1 MALKGVLS
9 HQDSKGKDHEVQK
22 QALAFWRKEK
32 SAVTPTN
39 CVRALGTETRALASR
54 SACSPLGTLHHGF
67 SIRGAEFRRR
77 GRGRPAEG
85 SGRRAGPAEVGS
97 PSAPARSGPA
107 RSEAVAGE
115 GTGGAD
121 GRREGGKRASGVPVR
136 AAAARA
142 PSPSGREAL
151 CGAEPSGPA
160 APARP
165 CPGPSAPVAGA
176 RVPRH
181 TRLQA
186 PPEPVPDPPEAPAAA
201 RALGGRMTELQS
213 ALLLR
218 RQLAELNKNPVEG
231 FSAGLIDDND
241 LYRWE
246 VLIIGPPDTLY
257 EGGVFKAHLTFPKD
271 YPLRPPKMKFITEI
285 WHPNV
290 DKNGDVCISILH
302 EPGEDKYGYEKP
314 EERWLPIHTVET
326 IMISVISMLADPNGD
341 SPANVDAAKEWREDR
356 NGEFK
361 RKVARCVRKSQETA
375 FE

>member
-1 MALKGVLS
+1 MLPHLISLS
-9 HQDSKGKDHEVQK
+9 GCFLLSFESRRNAVKPNHWSAEERENVSIGFGSS
-22 QALAFWRKEK
+22 AFR
-32 SAVTPTN
+32 TT
-39 CVRALGTETRALASR
+39 C
-54 SACSPLGTLHHGF
+54 
-67 SIRGAEFRRR
+67 
-77 GRGRPAEG
+77 
-85 SGRRAGPAEVGS
+85 
-97 PSAPARSGPA
+97 
-107 RSEAVAGE
+107 
-115 GTGGAD
+115 
-121 GRREGGKRASGVPVR
+121 
-136 AAAARA
+136 
-142 PSPSGREAL
+142 
-151 CGAEPSGPA
+151 
-160 APARP
+160 
-165 CPGPSAPVAGA
+165 
-176 RVPRH
+176 
-181 TRLQA
+181 
-186 PPEPVPDPPEAPAAA
+186 
-201 RALGGRMTELQS
+201 
-213 ALLLR
+213 LL
-218 RQLAELNKNPVEG
+218 ELNKNPVEG

>member
-1 MALKGVLS
+1 MA
-9 HQDSKGKDHEVQK
+9 
-22 QALAFWRKEK
+22 
-32 SAVTPTN
+32 
-39 CVRALGTETRALASR
+39 
-54 SACSPLGTLHHGF
+54 
-67 SIRGAEFRRR
+67 
-77 GRGRPAEG
+77 AEG
-85 SGRRAGPAEVGS
+85 QLAPPPRPTAPLKMAARKGRRPGR
-97 PSAPARSGPA
+97 SAPARRGPECSEIPGGRGEEEVAAAVRRRRRRRAA
-107 RSEAVAGE
+107 RSHGRAPLLGTLRAVAAAGAEPDPRGARCGRAE
-115 GTGGAD
+115 GHSPPPRALAAPGA
-121 GRREGGKRASGVPVR
+121 
-136 AAAARA
+136 A
-142 PSPSGREAL
+142 PSPPPLGLPPR
-151 CGAEPSGPA
+151 AE
-160 APARP
+160 R
-165 CPGPSAPVAGA
+165 
-176 RVPRH
+176 
-181 TRLQA
+181 
-186 PPEPVPDPPEAPAAA
+186 
-201 RALGGRMTELQS
+201 GRMTELQS

>member
-1 MALKGVLS
+1 MA
-9 HQDSKGKDHEVQK
+9 
-22 QALAFWRKEK
+22 A
-32 SAVTPTN
+32 
-39 CVRALGTETRALASR
+39 TEANSR
-54 SACSPLGTLHHGF
+54 
-67 SIRGAEFRRR
+67 
-77 GRGRPAEG
+77 
-85 SGRRAGPAEVGS
+85 S

-107 RSEAVAGE
+107 RCEAVAGE

-121 GRREGGKRASGVPVR
+121 GRVEGGKRASEVPVR
-136 AAAARA
+136 AAAARVTYFCLGI
-142 PSPSGREAL
+142 GRIL
-151 CGAEPSGPA
+151 SLSLKFSNFI
-160 APARP
+160 RIY
-165 CPGPSAPVAGA
+165 
-176 RVPRH
+176 
-181 TRLQA
+181 
-186 PPEPVPDPPEAPAAA
+186 
-201 RALGGRMTELQS
+201 LGLGVILYYIF
-213 ALLLR
+213 LLH
-218 RQLAELNKNPVEG
+218 ELNKNPVEG

>member
-1 MALKGVLS
+1 MA
-9 HQDSKGKDHEVQK
+9 
-22 QALAFWRKEK
+22 A
-32 SAVTPTN
+32 
-39 CVRALGTETRALASR
+39 TRANAR
-54 SACSPLGTLHHGF
+54 QG
-67 SIRGAEFRRR
+67 RGPDGRGGAGRHR
-77 GRGRPAEG
+77 GRAF
-85 SGRRAGPAEVGS
+85 GPAEPEGGS

-121 GRREGGKRASGVPVR
+121 PRAEGGKQAGEIPAR
-136 AAAARA
+136 AAAARV
-142 PSPSGREAL
+142 PSPSGREAVRS
-151 CGAEPSGPA
+151 AE
-160 APARP
+160 
-165 CPGPSAPVAGA
+165 AGG
-176 RVPRH
+176 
-181 TRLQA
+181 L
-186 PPEPVPDPPEAPAAA
+186 APAARRRSRRPSPASFGFGAPAVGPGFLSTPSSGRLRACPWPFA
-201 RALGGRMTELQS
+201 RPGASPGP
-213 ALLLR
+213 R
-218 RQLAELNKNPVEG
+218 REDDGAAVGTATAKT
-231 FSAGLIDDND
+231 AGS
-241 LYRWE
+241 
-246 VLIIGPPDTLY
+246 

>member
-1 MALKGVLS
+1 MEEPPSTSKRAIGTDQSTSKKSTSKIASGTSKATTKKLQRQVPLKPT
-9 HQDSKGKDHEVQK
+9 K
-22 QALAFWRKEK
+22 A
-32 SAVTPTN
+32 TPT
-39 CVRALGTETRALASR
+39 
-54 SACSPLGTLHHGF
+54 
-67 SIRGAEFRRR
+67 
-77 GRGRPAEG
+77 
-85 SGRRAGPAEVGS
+85 
-97 PSAPARSGPA
+97 PS
-107 RSEAVAGE
+107 
-115 GTGGAD
+115 
-121 GRREGGKRASGVPVR
+121 KK
-136 AAAARA
+136 
-142 PSPSGREAL
+142 
-151 CGAEPSGPA
+151 
-160 APARP
+160 
-165 CPGPSAPVAGA
+165 
-176 RVPRH
+176 
-181 TRLQA
+181 
-186 PPEPVPDPPEAPAAA
+186 
-201 RALGGRMTELQS
+201 
-213 ALLLR
+213 
-218 RQLAELNKNPVEG
+218 ELNKNPVEG